1 MAEKM
6 KIIPLG
12 GLDEIGKNMTVY
24 EYGGELIVVDCGMGF
39 PGDDRSE
46 EHTSELQSP

>member
-1 MAEKM
+1 M

-24 EYGGELIVVDCGMGF
+24 EHGGEMIVVD
-39 PGDDRSE
+39 
-46 EHTSELQSP
+46 